1 MIKTTLCLQVRKIK
15 AIYHTLNLFNLDVTQ
30 KCLIAECWVPALDLE
45 TIQLALRRGTVSTTP
60 RYSVESMVWP
70 IYVMQERSGSSVPPI
85 LNRMETYENPPTY
98 NRTNKFT
105 SGFQALIDSY
115 GVASYRE
122 VNPSTYVLLLL
133 KLFLCYEDE
142 CYYT

>member
-1 MIKTTLCLQVRKIK
+1 LSLFQVRKIK

-45 TIQLALRRGTVSTTP
+45 TIQLSLRRGT
-60 RYSVESMVWP
+60 
-70 IYVMQERSGSSVPPI
+70 ERSGSSVPPI
-85 LNRMETYENPPTY
+85 LNRMESFENPPTY

-105 SGFQALIDSY
+105 NGFQELINAY

-122 VNPSTYVLLLL
+122 VNPG
-133 KLFLCYEDE
+133 KN
-142 CYYT
+142 